1 MLTRVNLIGYTS
13 TEQQPDL
20 FSKFAQ
26 TPVYKRLAKQKFCFT
41 WHAIIKATG
50 KSHELNL
57 AEANRRLARYT
68 QKLVCDQLRFLV
80 LSDDENC
87 TFASWGGA
95 QTAIKHHGKFGL
107 IWLCAE
113 PSSAVNALITSAEA
127 TPIVQ
132 PKNLCLVGLHQLS
145 KEQEARLLQH
155 QVRIFYLE
163 EVKQRG
169 LAEVLAEARH
179 FANQETVGYGLS
191 LNFNAIDLTTL
202 SSPAQTA
209 VNGLCAKE
217 LSASLAIFSQDKHLL
232 GITLTDFDLKH
243 ASCQTSTKLCC
254 NLIEILFSQ

>member
-41 WHAIIKATG
+41 WHAIIRTTN
-50 KSHELNL
+50 KSHEFKL
-57 AEANRRLARYT
+57 AEANTRLARYT

-80 LSDDENC
+80 LSDNENC
-87 TFASWGGA
+87 SFGCWSGA

-107 IWLCAE
+107 IWLCAQ
-113 PSSAVNALITSAEA
+113 PSPAVDALLTSHEA
-127 TPIVQ
+127 APIVEHQ
-132 PKNLCLVGLHQLS
+132 NLCLVGLNQLS

-169 LAEVLAEARH
+169 LAEVLAQARH
-179 FANQETVGYGLS
+179 FANQQTVGYGLS
-191 LNFNAIDLTTL
+191 LDFNAIATMQPSSDQTTD
-202 SSPAQTA
+202 
-209 VNGLCAKE
+209 NRFYAKE
-217 LSASLAIFSQDKHLL
+217 LSANLAIFSRDKHLL
-232 GITLTDFDLKH
+232 GINFSGFDLKH
-243 ASCQTSTKLCC
+243 ASCQASTKHCC
-254 NLIEILFSQ
+254 NLIETLFSQ